1 MSPILRHILKLIEIL
16 NLIPLGILFLL
27 CFIFLPFL
35 LILSYST
42 NSPIPIFYIL
52 FIPYGSLILLIK
64 TRAILRKNPA
74 SKIGNGLSIIIF
86 LISFRILFI
95 AFYSMPLGFASG
107 GFHQA
112 LPIEGYSATAHGGP
126 SIKFFGGQKYYFK
139 LSISKGD
146 KKIWTFEAEVYPNI
160 SNWREGA
167 GTAIYNDNDHTVQFK
182 HVVGSGF
189 KALVITSPPVDVPL
203 NKTKKY
209 QSGKIFSQS
218 PDKNYT
224 AYAES
229 SGHTMM
235 FYIKD
240 QNNKIIW
247 ENILKNCSATIDWS
261 QGVIHWNK
269 DYGTATFEY
278 QSTFNEESVLNQ
290 FSLETTVFFKG
301 DNYSIYSRRKRI
313 QR

>member
-35 LILSYST
+35 LILSYLT

-95 AFYSMPLGFASG
+95 AFYSIPLGLASV

-112 LPIEGYSATAHGGP
+112 LPVEGYSVTAGGG
-126 SIKFFGGQKYYFK
+126 SFIKFFGGQKHYLK

-146 KKIWTFEAEVYPNI
+146 KKIWTFEAEVLPKDFKL
-160 SNWREGA
+160 EGA

-182 HVVGSGF
+182 HEVGSGF
-189 KALVITSPPVDVPL
+189 KALVITSAPIDTPL
-203 NKTKKY
+203 SKTKKY

-229 SGHTMM
+229 SGHAMM

-247 ENILKNCSATIDWS
+247 KNILKNCSATIDWS
-261 QGVIHWNK
+261 RGVIHWNK
-269 DYGTATFEY
+269 DYGTVTFEY
-278 QSTFNEESVLNQ
+278 QATFNEESVLNQ
-290 FSLETTVFFKG
+290 FLLETTVFFKD
-301 DNYSIYSRRKRI
+301 DNYSIQTRRKRI
-313 QR
+313 